1 MTITLNGK
9 ELDIPQPSNILNLL
23 ALINQKDY
31 GGIAIAI
38 NDMVVPK
45 SKWDQSTIASG
56 DKILLI
62 KASQGG

>member
-9 ELDIPQPSNILNLL
+9 ELDIPQNINILDLL
-23 ALINQKDY
+23 ALIKQKDY

-45 SKWDQSTIASG
+45 SKWEKSTITKG
-56 DKILLI
+56 DKVLLI

>member
-9 ELDIPQPSNILNLL
+9 ELDIPHASNILDLL
-23 ALINQKDY
+23 ALIKQKDY

-45 SKWDQSTIASG
+45 SKWEKSTITKG
-56 DKILLI
+56 DKVLLI